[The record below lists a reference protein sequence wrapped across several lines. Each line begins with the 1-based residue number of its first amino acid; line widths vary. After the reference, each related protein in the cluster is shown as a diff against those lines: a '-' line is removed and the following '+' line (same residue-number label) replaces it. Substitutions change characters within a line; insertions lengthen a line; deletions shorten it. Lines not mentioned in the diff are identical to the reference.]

1 MTKNSHRLRKR
12 LGEIGHFGMASVPV
26 LGFVVFGLF
35 PMAMSLIFSFT
46 DVSLSLKEEFGYVGW
61 NNFKYIFSDPTFY
74 KSLFSTFIF
83 SLSVPLTLV
92 VSLYIAYLVEKVSA
106 GKRFFR
112 LIFFIPYVCST
123 VAMSLVWKQM
133 FDTHYGILNTFLGTL
148 GLSPIAWIS
157 SKEMIM
163 VSCIIMSVWSGMGFC
178 VIMFQAALANVNK
191 SYYEA
196 ARLDGASEREIFFKI
211 TLPAVSP
218 TTFYLLVM
226 RLIGSLQVFTEP
238 QILAGGSLGLDNW
251 DMTVVRYIMK
261 CINGGWGTLG
271 LGVGSAAGWVI
282 TLVIVVITWLN
293 FRMGDKWTNYDMS

>member
-1 MTKNSHRLRKR
+1 MKRSNYLRRKC
-12 LGEIGHFGMASVPV
+12 LGEIGHFGMASIPV
-26 LGFVVFGLF
+26 LGFILFGLF

-46 DVSLSLKEEFGYVGW
+46 DVSLSIKEEFGFVGLS
-61 NNFKYIFSDPTFY
+61 NFKYIFTDPTFY
-74 KSLFSTFIF
+74 KSLISTFIF
-83 SLSVPLTLV
+83 SLSVPITLV
-92 VSLYIAYLVEKVSA
+92 VSLYIAYLVDKASY

-133 FDTHYGILNTFLGTL
+133 FDTHYGILNTALSWL

-163 VSCIIMSVWSGMGFC
+163 VSCVIMSVWSGTGFC
-178 VIMFQAALANVNK
+178 VIIFQAALANVNK

-196 ARLDGASEREIFFKI
+196 ARMDGATEREIFFKI

-218 TTFYLLVM
+218 TTFYLLIM
-226 RLIGSLQVFTEP
+226 RLIGALQVFTEP

-251 DMTVVRYIMK
+251 DITVVRYIMN
-261 CINGGWGTLG
+261 CINGGWSSLG
-271 LGVGSAAGWVI
+271 LGVGSAAGWIITIVI
-282 TLVIVVITWLN
+282 IIITWLN
-293 FRMGDKWTNYDMS
+293 FRVGNKWTNYDMS

>member
-1 MTKNSHRLRKR
+1 MRKSKAVRLKS
-12 LGEIGHFGMASVPV
+12 LHKVGNFSLASVPV
-26 LGFVVFGLF
+26 LGFLIFGLF
-35 PMAMSLIFSFT
+35 PMIMSLIFSFT
-46 DVSLSLKEEFGYVGW
+46 DVSLSLKEDFGYVGW
-61 NNFKYIFSDPTFY
+61 ANFKYVFSDPTFF
-74 KSLFSTFIF
+74 KSLISTFIY
-83 SLSVPLTLV
+83 SLNVPISLV
-92 VSLYIAYLVEKVSA
+92 VSLYIAYLVQKSTVC
-106 GKRFFR
+106 KRFFR

-133 FDTHYGILNTFLGTL
+133 FDTHYGILNTTL
-148 GLSPIAWIS
+148 GALGLMPIPWIS
-157 SKEMIM
+157 SSDWFM
-163 VSCIIMSVWSGMGFC
+163 VSCVIMSVWSGTGFC
-178 VIMFQAALANVNK
+178 VILYQAALANVNE

-196 ARLDGASEREIFFKI
+196 ARLDGASEKEIFFKI
-211 TLPAVSP
+211 TLPAISP

-226 RLIGSLQVFTEP
+226 KLIGSLQVFTEP

-282 TLVIVVITWLN
+282 TILIVFVTWLN